1 MKTWLLVATLFFSNG
16 TEGPTV
22 PIDIFDSFESCD
34 RKART
39 GWDIAERVHGEWN
52 AYMNDTGDIRP
63 LSHIGLTCVEQ
74 AEGV

>member
-39 GWDIAERVHGEWN
+39 GWDIAERVHGEWD
-52 AYMNDTGDIRP
+52 AYMED
-63 LSHIGLTCVEQ
+63 
-74 AEGV
+74 A